1 MAQALLTLNG
11 ICKRF
16 PGVSALDNVDLE
28 LNAGEVLALVGEN
41 GAGKSTLM
49 KIISGNYLKDAG
61 TITLDGRVIE
71 MRNPLQAKR
80 LGISTIHQELNVMEN
95 LDIAENIFM
104 GNESRK
110 GPFFIDMASQI
121 KRTEELLASVGL
133 DVDPRTLMKDLSI
146 ASRQMVEIAKSLS
159 INAKLIIMDEPTS
172 SLTER
177 ETAKL
182 FEIVKDVCSK
192 GMGVIYIS
200 HRLEE
205 VFELARRVTVLRDGR
220 SVGSKNISE
229 CDKELLISLMVGRDI
244 DNLYPKTPGVAGA
257 EALRVEHISTPS
269 LLRDVS
275 FTLHKGEVLGFSG
288 LVGAGRTELAK
299 VIFGLDK
306 KNGGEIYLAGKK
318 VTIKSSWDAIRKG
331 IGYVPE
337 DRKKEGLI
345 LGMSV
350 KENISLSSLRL
361 LKKNLFL
368 NNGKENKLAEESIR
382 KFHIKTPSS
391 AQVIKNL
398 SGGNQQK
405 VVLAKWLATAP
416 EVLILDEPTRGVDV
430 GAKREIHMIIDELA
444 KAGMAIIV
452 ISSELPEVLGI
463 SDRIIVMRNGR
474 IKGELSRQDATQVK
488 VLQLAFS

>member
-1 MAQALLTLNG
+1 MGQCLLKMEG
-11 ICKRF
+11 ISKKF
-16 PGVSALDNVDLE
+16 PGVNALDGVDLE
-28 LNAGEVLALVGEN
+28 VNAGEVLALVGEN

-49 KIISGNYLKDAG
+49 KIISGIYQKDSG
-61 TITLDGRVIE
+61 TITLAGQRVE

-104 GNESRK
+104 GNENRT
-110 GPFFIDMASQI
+110 GRVFIDMASQI
-121 KRTEELLASVGL
+121 RRTEELLASVGL
-133 DVDPRTLMKDLSI
+133 EIDPRTLMKELSI

-159 INAKLIIMDEPTS
+159 INAKLVIMDEPTS

-177 ETAKL
+177 ETEKL
-182 FEIVKDVCSK
+182 FQIVRDVCSS

-205 VFELARRVTVLRDGR
+205 VFGLAQRVTVLRDGR
-220 SVGSKNISE
+220 NVGTKHISE
-229 CDKELLISLMVGRDI
+229 CNKETLISLMVGRDI
-244 DNLYPKTPGVAGA
+244 DSLYPKTENKPGA
-257 EALRVEHISTPS
+257 EALRVEHISTTA
-269 LLRDVS
+269 LLKDIS
-275 FTLHKGEVLGFSG
+275 FSLHKGEVLGFSG

-306 KNGGEIYLAGKK
+306 KSGGDIYLAGKK
-318 VTIKSSWDAIRKG
+318 ETIRSSWEAIRKG

-350 KENISLSSLRL
+350 KENISLASLRL
-361 LKKNLFL
+361 LKKNFFI
-368 NNGKENKLAEESIR
+368 NNGKENRLAQDSIKQFR
-382 KFHIKTPSS
+382 IKTPSS
-391 AQVIKNL
+391 GQIIKNL

-416 EVLILDEPTRGVDV
+416 AVLILDEPTRGVDI
-430 GAKREIHMIIDELA
+430 GAKREIHAIIDELA

-463 SDRIIVMRNGR
+463 CDRIIVMRNGR